1 MRQWIFHTT
10 LWQGEWVTLSN
21 LFSCIR
27 NKGVVLGRWNR
38 SHSWRKSSFGLE
50 KRWNKKKRP
59 LEILSYF
66 KFAQLFVYLPQTTH
80 VIRRR
85 DWIRSTAVAQKSRVE
100 TKTNR
105 VVLEGKSISGGSREG
120 KELMKNNILKSF
132 GKVQHNSCRKRKGKN
147 RGYLVIFGN
156 DQNENLLKEGTS
168 FIFFLSVCAV

>member
-1 MRQWIFHTT
+1 MRQGIFHTT
-10 LWQGEWVTLSN
+10 LWRGEWATQSSP
-21 LFSCIR
+21 FSCIH

-66 KFAQLFVYLPQTTH
+66 KFAQLFVYLPQTIH

-105 VVLEGKSISGGSREG
+105 VVLEGKSISGGSRER
-120 KELMKNNILKSF
+120 KELMKNNILKIFWEGSTQF
-132 GKVQHNSCRKRKGKN
+132 MPQKRGEEPRLFSHFWQWSKREPFERRN
-147 RGYLVIFGN
+147 
-156 DQNENLLKEGTS
+156 
-168 FIFFLSVCAV
+168 